1 MSKLMS
7 YLMELNKIAKFEI
20 QPIPVKLTYE
30 DGTTKTV
37 DVPETAFVGQGGHE
51 AVQLMHTYVLKF
63 IETEVAIY
71 NQEED

>member
-1 MSKLMS
+1 MRQ
-7 YLMELNKIAKFEI
+7 IAKFEI
-20 QPIPVKLTYE
+20 QPIPVKLNYE

-51 AVQLMHTYVLKF
+51 AVQLMHTYVRKF

-71 NQEED
+71 NQREN

>member
-1 MSKLMS
+1 MPKLMS

-71 NQEED
+71 NQKED